1 MTWDLCVQTSWED
14 EHRSVRLNR
23 RSFQVPLY
31 LFLLSNLLF
40 WFGHNLLLLSEDHL
54 DVAGRAHVG
63 VDATV
68 GAVGASPH
76 LGGLVDLDVLDDKG
90 IHIETLF
97 TK

>member
-1 MTWDLCVQTSWED
+1 MPQVQ
-14 EHRSVRLNR
+14 
-23 RSFQVPLY
+23 LY

-40 WFGHNLLLLSEDHL
+40 WFGDNLLLLSEDHL

-63 VDATV
+63 VDAAV

-76 LGGLVDLDVLDDKG
+76 LGGLVDLDVLYDKG

-97 TK
+97 TKKD